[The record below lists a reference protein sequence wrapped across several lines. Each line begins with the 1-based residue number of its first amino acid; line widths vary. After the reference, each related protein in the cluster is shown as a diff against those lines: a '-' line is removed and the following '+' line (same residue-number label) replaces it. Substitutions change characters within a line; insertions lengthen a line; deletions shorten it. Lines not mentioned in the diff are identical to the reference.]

1 MKAFLMRVGVG
12 GIALAALIYV
22 LACGPSS
29 GNINQN
35 QNVAGNSNK
44 AVMALNACKV
54 PSNSATHAA
63 NILEKLKGEIKSGDL
78 ADNLKPDLG
87 SGEGTFTIEV
97 QQAKGKKY
105 FEAYVKGE
113 VRGDDNLKILS
124 DILNN
129 YQNDDDCLRVVYFV
143 EDLNAPNNPSG
154 YKWSSCEYPK
164 HVCPNG
170 ECCEIEPIETPPIAT
185 PTPTPTPNP
194 LAKQGSSVNAN
205 RKGNTNN

>member
-1 MKAFLMRVGVG
+1 MKAFSMRISAGI
-12 GIALAALIYV
+12 IALAALVFI
-22 LACGPSS
+22 LACSPPS

-44 AVMALNACKV
+44 TVMALNACKV
-54 PSNSATHAA
+54 PSNSAMHAA
-63 NILEKLKGEIKSGDL
+63 NILNRLKGEINSGDL
-78 ADNLKPDLG
+78 ADNLKPDPA
-87 SGEGTFTIEV
+87 SVNGTFTIEV
-97 QQAKGKKY
+97 QQAKGKNY

-129 YQNDDDCLRVVYFV
+129 YQNDTDCLRVAYFL

-154 YKWSSCEYPK
+154 YKWSSCEYPL
-164 HVCPNG
+164 HVCPSG
-170 ECCEIEPIETPPIAT
+170 ECCQIEPNETPGLS

-194 LAKQGSSVNAN
+194 VAKQDASSDSNKKAN
-205 RKGNTNN
+205 SNK

>member
-1 MKAFLMRVGVG
+1 MKAFSIRIAGAI
-12 GIALAALIYV
+12 IALAALIYI
-22 LACGPSS
+22 LACSPPS

-35 QNVAGNSNK
+35 QNLAGNSNK
-44 AVMALNACKV
+44 AVMALNACKA
-54 PSNSATHAA
+54 PSNSATHAED
-63 NILEKLKGEIKSGDL
+63 ILERLKDEMKLTNL
-78 ADNLKPDLG
+78 ADNLKPDPA
-87 SGEGTFTIEV
+87 SGDGTFIIEV

-129 YQNDDDCLRVVYFV
+129 YQNDNDCLRVVYFV
-143 EDLNAPNNPSG
+143 EDLNAPNTPSG

-170 ECCEIEPIETPPIAT
+170 ECCEIEPVDTPPIAT

-194 LAKQGSSVNAN
+194 LANTN
-205 RKGNTNN
+205 RNGNTNY

>member
-1 MKAFLMRVGVG
+1 MKAFSIRIAAGTT
-12 GIALAALIYV
+12 ALAALIYI
-22 LACGPSS
+22 LACGPPS

-44 AVMALNACKV
+44 ALLALNPCKL
-54 PSNSATHAA
+54 PSDPGAHAKD
-63 NILEKLKGEIKSGDL
+63 ILRRLTDEMKLTNL
-78 ADNLKPDLG
+78 ADNLRPDPASSDG
-87 SGEGTFTIEV
+87 IFIIDV

-143 EDLNAPNNPSG
+143 EDLNAPNSPGG

-170 ECCEIEPIETPPIAT
+170 ECCDIEPGLSPT

-194 LAKQGSSVNAN
+194 LANQGTSAN
-205 RKGNTNN
+205 TNKKGNTNY